1 VKAPGCNP
9 WNPKRDLLVSEFAF
23 SGLNLCRYNEALDM
37 VQIFVLDRKDPRR
50 VLRECRVV
58 GLYKLNAVDP
68 YLESA
73 WFHQPLCV

>member
-1 VKAPGCNP
+1 M
-9 WNPKRDLLVSEFAF
+9 
-23 SGLNLCRYNEALDM
+23 NLCRYNEALDM